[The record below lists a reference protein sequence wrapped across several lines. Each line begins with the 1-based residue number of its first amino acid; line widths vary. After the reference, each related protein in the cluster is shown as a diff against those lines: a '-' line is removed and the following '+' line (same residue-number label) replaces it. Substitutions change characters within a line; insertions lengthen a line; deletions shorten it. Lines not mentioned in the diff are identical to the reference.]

1 MTNKEWFD
9 LIVAAENMQ
18 MTLGGLVE
26 TLRSASQDSE
36 INEDDFRTVSELVH
50 SLTWQVGD
58 TCERV
63 ESMLD

>member
-1 MTNKEWFD
+1 MTNKEWFQ
-9 LIVAAENMQ
+9 LIVAAENIQ

-36 INEDDFRTVSELVH
+36 IDEAFLQTASELVH
-50 SLTWQVGD
+50 SLAWEVGD

-63 ESMLD
+63 EYLLD

>member
-1 MTNKEWFD
+1 MTNKEWFQ

-36 INEDDFRTVSELVH
+36 IDEEDFQTAAELVH
-50 SLTWQVGD
+50 SLAWQVGD

-63 ESMLD
+63 ESLLD